1 MFISYL
7 KGENEENNPLFAGFT
22 LAFIYLPSLNIIA
35 TLYGPRTAGILG
47 IGLSPVMMIVGAI
60 LESVSVKTQSHAAVV
75 TDVFLMCLGVV
86 MLNLGIILL
95 AYSRKEPCGQS
106 KNMKKNPLL
115 VIKKQFLSLHSIFF
129 PLLMLFSPFIFL
141 FIKLLG
147 LLKPKNQFIKAQSTT
162 GSRGEAILEAAPQ
175 LALQCYVVFLS
186 LSPTSNQWWSIITS
200 TLSLSIPNMEQF
212 ITARSHEFGPKSILK
227 NIGVFLPASLF
238 KILAVSILCVFFK
251 WVTVGII
258 FSYIVVLAP
267 CLVITKWC
275 HNLEEE
281 KEDDQHYIECCFLSW
296 LTITNLGRSKTAAL
310 CRLVSSI
317 FCTIAHTITLS
328 MILNI
333 CNSDPGNVVIGD
345 ELGVTWSDL
354 ALVRDLSTLNIL
366 LVSTICLGWLS
377 LVLDV
382 ILAAVKH
389 HWCGPGDN
397 TEEDE
402 VSFWDGAVLLEGLKY
417 RWRQEQVVINEDK
430 IEEGRRSDSIS
441 TISSISNDVRLQ
453 PTLVHLDNQA
463 HSESSQ
469 PRMPTVDLETL
480 NAIFSVNSA

>member
-1 MFISYL
+1 MFAML
-7 KGENEENNPLFAGFT
+7 T
-22 LAFIYLPSLNIIA
+22 LLFIYLPSLNVIA
-35 TLYGPRTAGILG
+35 TLYGPGTAGALGCGWGFCIEIVGGVLLIVVTEIPAWGLMILG
-47 IGLSPVMMIVGAI
+47 GAI
-60 LESVSVKTQSHAAVV
+60 GT
-75 TDVFLMCLGVV
+75 LGV
-86 MLNLGIILL
+86 MLSS
-95 AYSRKEPCGQS
+95 YS
-106 KNMKKNPLL
+106 KNI
-115 VIKKQFLSLHSIFF
+115 IKTLKILIREIFKFKRFISLHSIFF
-129 PLLMLFSPFIFL
+129 PLLMLISPFIFL

-147 LLKPKNQFIKAQSTT
+147 LLKPKNQFVKAQSTT
-162 GSRGEAILEAAPQ
+162 GCRGEAILEAAPQ
-175 LALQCYVVFLS
+175 LALQCYIVFLS

-212 ITARSHEFGPKSILK
+212 ITARSHEFGPKAILK

-296 LTITNLGRSKTAAL
+296 LTITNLGRGKTAAL

-366 LVSTICLGWLS
+366 IVSTIGAGCHRRCSQAS
-377 LVLDV
+377 LVWTRGQ
-382 ILAAVKH
+382 H
-389 HWCGPGDN
+389 
-397 TEEDE
+397 
-402 VSFWDGAVLLEGLKY
+402 
-417 RWRQEQVVINEDK
+417 
-430 IEEGRRSDSIS
+430 
-441 TISSISNDVRLQ
+441 
-453 PTLVHLDNQA
+453 
-463 HSESSQ
+463 
-469 PRMPTVDLETL
+469 
-480 NAIFSVNSA
+480 